1 MEKKNNFIVNR
12 LVIFNHRWKRKMIVF
27 LLIFLGSLCSLFI
40 YSSFI
45 PTNSHNRPAEI
56 RGVWLTNV
64 DSEVLF
70 ESKTLTKSINVLS
83 KLNFN
88 TLYPA
93 VWNWGYTLYP
103 SDIAQSATGQKL
115 DPEKRLQKR
124 DVLREIVEQGH
135 KKGLAVIP
143 WFEFGF
149 MAPANSEL
157 AQRNKQ
163 WLTQRQDKSTIWLE
177 GKTHER
183 VWLNPLHPEVQ
194 NFITS
199 LLTEIVTNYNID
211 GIQLDDHFGIPYDF
225 GYDDFTI
232 ELYKKEH
239 DGKSPPQTPSY
250 LKMGINNCMSNDPAW
265 IEWTRWRSEKIT
277 QYIKTIF
284 ITVKKINPN
293 IIMSVSPNP
302 QTFSANCFLLDW
314 QDWEEKGLIE
324 ELVLQVYRE
333 KITDF
338 RREINRPEVK
348 KAKSHIPFGIG
359 ILSGLKNRPIPM
371 KRIVEQVKN
380 TRNSNLSGVSFFF
393 YESLWNMGPE
403 TLIKRQSIFKEI
415 FPTLTNRPL
424 INN

>member
-1 MEKKNNFIVNR
+1 M
-12 LVIFNHRWKRKMIVF
+12 
-27 LLIFLGSLCSLFI
+27 LF
-40 YSSFI
+40 
-45 PTNSHNRPAEI
+45 
-56 RGVWLTNV
+56 
-64 DSEVLF
+64 DS
-70 ESKTLTKSINVLS
+70 KILTKSINTLS
-83 KLNFN
+83 RLNFN

-103 SDIAQSATGQKL
+103 SDIAESVTGKRL
-115 DPEKRLQKR
+115 DPEKKLQGR

-149 MAPANSEL
+149 MAPADSEL
-157 AQRNKQ
+157 AQRNKE
-163 WLTQRQDKSTIWLE
+163 WLTKRQDKSTVWLE

-194 NFITS
+194 NFITG
-199 LLTEIVTNYNID
+199 LLVEIVTNYNID
-211 GIQLDDHFGIPYDF
+211 GIQLDDHFGIPFDF
-225 GYDDFTI
+225 GYDSFTI

-239 DGKSPPQTPSY
+239 GGKAPPQTPSY
-250 LKMGINNCMSNDPAW
+250 LKMGINNCMSNDPSW
-265 IEWTRWRSEKIT
+265 IEWTKWRSEKIT
-277 QYIKTIF
+277 QYIEKIF
-284 ITVKKINPN
+284 ITIKEINPN
-293 IIMSVSPNP
+293 IIISVSPNP
-302 QTFSANCFLLDW
+302 QLFSSNCFLLDW

-333 KITDF
+333 KMIDF
-338 RREINRPEVK
+338 NREINRPEVK

-371 KRIVEQVKN
+371 KRIIEQVQN

-403 TLIKRQSIFKEI
+403 TPVKRKLNFRQI
-415 FPTLTNRPL
+415 FPTSIDRPL